1 MSSTKEAPMQI
12 DLLEP
17 EVQLLRELLALQ
29 RKSLIN
35 EIAHTDDRAYRTELK
50 ARYDQLERIDEAIRH
65 ARAPAT
71 A

>member
-1 MSSTKEAPMQI
+1 MQI

-17 EVQLLRELLALQ
+17 EVQLLREVLVAQ
-29 RKSLIN
+29 RKALIN

-50 ARYDQLERIDEAIRH
+50 ARYDRLERIEEAIQH